1 MMFRIALPRELCV
14 LGLLGLMGCAHMV
27 ESQAIE
33 DFTLALQEKNYDGLR
48 SATSPQFKQ
57 RALRT
62 AEALDDFKI
71 LNLPKGET
79 TVVEVQDSSEN
90 EKLVTVTA
98 GKLKKK
104 LFYRLVRN
112 GEGEEWVVDDVY
124 IRQRK
129 GGVKVDKSI
138 AEQMDLLLNVR
149 EFLTVWNEGT
159 REEVF
164 SVATPELAEVLRELP
179 PMHLS
184 RLCKAVVSEHVND
197 KRFHPRAQL
206 DNDIAVVT
214 LPRKTG
220 KMILSF
226 KLLDGN
232 WRVSDVAVESRK
244 DQDHIPSVMKTAT
257 VLRAGVQFLDAYNM
271 GDKERLMKVCHP
283 KFYESSILPGDLRTV
298 ELPDQFISNGQ
309 YHIKM
314 QADQAD
320 FVIEQ
325 PHQVVKVG
333 LNRVANEDP
342 LNKQTNYLIDDVT
355 IYPNP
360 TGEGNLQEMRLSM
373 VFTGHAVLQLFRE
386 SLAAGNLP
394 LLRKTAT
401 QDFNSRVWQRIN
413 DDAMTEFTPRI
424 MTNHIE
430 ETIGS
435 EYDGAICKITVR
447 QMGRPVTYV
456 LRDRKGEV
464 AVDDV
469 IINDDPNATE
479 LNEVASMKETMEL
492 MIPLRVFRQALAHND
507 MDTLQRTSSSELN
520 RMIWSQADG
529 VPPAGQNAVNHLLAP
544 LSKVEH
550 LDEGR
555 SLVTLG
561 NQAFG
566 CSVMLVTEHD
576 QHVVDDI
583 VLVAGAGPELRARL
597 KHKLREQIALGASQ
611 EQAEGKILQAGDWQD
626 APENSPKQTTS
637 PMPMKSNVSPA
648 DFEEFA
654 PLPKSKT
661 QPVPVPSSNS
671 AGFQADPNLSFES
684 QPVPHPS
691 REMTFQQQPVPQPLP
706 EPAPPTGTTAPPL
719 FPGGEADL
727 EEFVPEIK
735 PSDNAF
741 DSPLENAER

>member
-33 DFTLALQEKNYDGLR
+33 DFSRALHEKNYDGLR

-62 AEALDDFKI
+62 AESLDDFKI

-79 TVVEVQDSSEN
+79 TVVEVQDSSDT

-164 SVATPELAEVLRELP
+164 SVTTPELAEVLRELP
-179 PMHLS
+179 PMHLA
-184 RLCKAVVSEHVND
+184 RLCKTVVSEHVDD
-197 KRFHPRAQL
+197 KRYKPRAQL
-206 DNDIAVVT
+206 DSDVAVVT
-214 LPRKTG
+214 LPRKAG

-226 KLLDGN
+226 KLLDGQ

-244 DQDHIPSVMKTAT
+244 DHEHIPSVMKTAT
-257 VLRAGVQFLDAYNM
+257 VLRAGVQFLDAYNAA
-271 GDKERLMKVCHP
+271 DKERLMKVCHP
-283 KFYESSILPGDLRTV
+283 KFYESSILPGDLSTV
-298 ELPDQFISNGQ
+298 QLPDQFLSNGQ

-314 QADQAD
+314 QGNQAD
-320 FVIEQ
+320 FVIEE
-325 PHQVVKVG
+325 PDQVIKIG
-333 LNRVANEDP
+333 LDRVLNEDP
-342 LNKQTNYLIDDVT
+342 LDKNTAYQIDDVT

-360 TGEGNLQEMRLSM
+360 EADGDLQEMRLSM

-386 SLAAGNLP
+386 SLAEGNLP

-401 QDFNSRVWQRIN
+401 QDFNSRVWQRID

-424 MTNHIE
+424 MTNRVE
-430 ETIGS
+430 ETVTS

-447 QMGRPVTYV
+447 QMGLPVTYV

-469 IINDDPNATE
+469 IINSDPNTIRF
-479 LNEVASMKETMEL
+479 NEVASMKETMEL
-492 MIPLRVFRQALAHND
+492 MIPLRVFRQALAQSD

-520 RMIWSQADG
+520 RMIWSQADN
-529 VPPAGQNAVNHLLAP
+529 VPPAGKTAVNHLLAP
-544 LSKVEH
+544 LNKVEH

-555 SLVTLG
+555 SLVTFG

-597 KHKLREQIALGASQ
+597 KHKLREQIALDAPREES
-611 EQAEGKILQAGDWQD
+611 ESTILQAGNWQD
-626 APENSPKQTTS
+626 APQDA
-637 PMPMKSNVSPA
+637 PMKSAPPVSPKSA
-648 DFEEFA
+648 VTPAHLEEFP
-654 PLPKSKT
+654 PLPET
-661 QPVPVPSSNS
+661 EAVPVPMPNS
-671 AGFQADPNLSFES
+671 TTFRADPNLSFE
-684 QPVPHPS
+684 
-691 REMTFQQQPVPQPLP
+691 RQPVPQPIP
-706 EPAPPTGTTAPPL
+706 RTPPQRRTTAPPL

-727 EEFVPEIK
+727 DEFVPEIK
-735 PSDNAF
+735 PSDSAF
-741 DSPLENAER
+741 DSPVGNSGENSF